1 MQMSPSIASTSRG
14 EYPIAEQ
21 DAPDVQPLCIF
32 WFFRQFFPPETRSLC
47 TEMSDDKLIIA
58 VSSFPCIYDVSLDTY
73 RDNLMRNEA
82 WRKIAEIVGDDGDD

>member
-1 MQMSPSIASTSRG
+1 MLNNFA
-14 EYPIAEQ
+14 
-21 DAPDVQPLCIF
+21 L
-32 WFFRQFFPPETRSLC
+32 
-47 TEMSDDKLIIA
+47 LIIT